1 MLIIYF
7 VFADKQLTNKHIN
20 FAQNLAGSKHK
31 SVYGLHLTLTLHKA
45 KRVPAKCAKIIF
57 TDNALQDQS
66 LDSGFHNS

>member
-1 MLIIYF
+1 MLIYF
-7 VFADKQLTNKHIN
+7 VFAGKQLTDKHIN
-20 FAQNLAGSKHK
+20 FAQNLVGSKYK

-45 KRVPAKCAKIIF
+45 KRVPAKCAKKLF